1 MTETKFRP
9 VEEQLAYLKKGV
21 AEVIPEEELKAKLAN
36 SVKTGQPLRVY
47 LGVDPT
53 APDIHLG
60 HTVVLRKLKHFQDMG
75 HTAIFLIGDFSA
87 MIGDPTGQSETRPPL
102 SREQVEVNSK
112 TYLAQ
117 VYKILDPGKTEVRY
131 NSEWLGKMSSY
142 DVVRLCGHYRLARM
156 LERED
161 FRSRLEKNLPI
172 AVHELLYPLL
182 TAYDAVT
189 LRSDVELGATEQK
202 FNILVH
208 REIQREYGISPQVV
222 LTMPILVGLDGQRK
236 MSKSLGNYVGI
247 TEAPGEMFG
256 KMMSI
261 PDELMWSY
269 YELVTDR
276 TPQEIEGL
284 KGQVASGKV
293 HPMDVKMRLA
303 EEVVG
308 VFQGAEAAQKAAENF
323 QRVFRDRKAPAEMD
337 EIRMKRVPGG
347 LEIAFP
353 KIKDDAKQVS
363 LALPSGIVKWS
374 KIMASFEG
382 IASTSVAERL
392 IKQGGLEINGA
403 IIEDPSVQVECGPG
417 GKKSTRG
424 EEEVFADFGGVRGVA
439 LAQRFFYQRE
449 DVLGDGGRGGKAGG
463 LDADEL
469 NDARHLFVVFNH
481 KISDVVVT
489 GRDQLRTETGVAKLQ
504 IGLLKFRQHGLRVGN
519 KFWNGHAVAFV
530 VVLAL
535 DVSGRGADKHG
546 VP

>member
-1 MTETKFRP
+1 MTQAKFRP
-9 VEEQLAYLKKGV
+9 VEEQLTYLKKGV
-21 AEVIPEEELKAKLAN
+21 AEVIPDDELRQKLAH
-36 SVKTGQPLRVY
+36 SAKTGKPLRVY
-47 LGVDPT
+47 LGVDAT

-102 SREQVEVNSK
+102 SREQVELNAK

-117 VYKILDPGKTEVRY
+117 VYKILDADKTEVRY

-161 FRSRLEKNLPI
+161 FRSRLDKNLPI

-182 TAYDAVT
+182 TAYDAVM
-189 LRSDVELGATEQK
+189 LLSDVELGATEQK

-208 REIQREYGISPQVV
+208 REIQREYGLSPQVV
-222 LTMPILVGLDGQRK
+222 VTMPILVGLDGERK

-247 TEAPGEMFG
+247 TEAPSEMFG

-261 PDELMWSY
+261 PDERMWSY

-276 TPQEIEGL
+276 TLQEIETL
-284 KGQVASGKV
+284 KGQVQSGRV

-303 EEVVG
+303 EEVVAG
-308 VFQGAEAAQKAAENF
+308 FHGAEAGRKAAENF
-323 QRVFRDRKAPAEMD
+323 QRVFRDRQAPAEMD
-337 EIRMKRVPGG
+337 EVRMKRVPGG
-347 LEIAFP
+347 LEITFP
-353 KIKDDAKQVS
+353 KLRDIEKFTT

-374 KIMASFEG
+374 KILASFQG

-403 IIEDPSVQVECGPG
+403 TVQDPACKLNLDQPATYSVRF
-417 GKKSTRG
+417 GKKK
-424 EEEVFADFGGVRGVA
+424 F
-439 LAQRFFYQRE
+439 
-449 DVLGDGGRGGKAGG
+449 
-463 LDADEL
+463 
-469 NDARHLFVVFNH
+469 
-481 KISDVVVT
+481 
-489 GRDQLRTETGVAKLQ
+489 LRITVE
-504 IGLLKFRQHGLRVGN
+504 
-519 KFWNGHAVAFV
+519 
-530 VVLAL
+530 
-535 DVSGRGADKHG
+535 
-546 VP
+546 